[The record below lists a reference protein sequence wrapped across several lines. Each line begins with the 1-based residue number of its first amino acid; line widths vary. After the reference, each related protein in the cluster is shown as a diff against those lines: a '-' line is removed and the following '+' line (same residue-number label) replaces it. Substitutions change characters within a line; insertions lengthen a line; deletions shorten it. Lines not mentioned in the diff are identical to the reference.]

1 MGGLGKG
8 ARKLGKKVTKKVDP
22 IGYKIF
28 RKSGLEAEAEKNV
41 DKYVWGI
48 EDPVEI
54 PEPPV
59 MPDED
64 DEALRKARRRNTAR
78 QRRRSGRASTVLSQ
92 DTLG

>member
-1 MGGLGKG
+1 MSGLGKG
-8 ARKLGKKVTKKVDP
+8 ARKLGKKVTKVADP
-22 IGYKIF
+22 IGYKLL
-28 RKSGLEAEAEKNV
+28 RKSGLEKKLERNV

-48 EDPVEI
+48 EDPIEI

-64 DEALRKARRRNTAR
+64 DEALRRARRRNTAR